1 MNVLLRLATAV
12 CLGVSGYVHAQLYV
26 GGYRVIPVIGPA
38 FLLQA
43 AGALAVAI
51 LVLAG
56 GPPLIRLAAAGLAA
70 GALAGFALSR
80 TTGLFGFS
88 ERGFQP
94 APQALVS
101 VLAEVA
107 VLVLVAVAFFRARRS
122 PQVRGAVDVEDRAGT
137 PHGPG

>member
-1 MNVLLRLATAV
+1 MNLVLRIATAV
-12 CLGVSGYVHAQLYV
+12 CLALSGFLHAQLYV

-38 FLLQA
+38 FLVQA
-43 AGALAVAI
+43 AGSMAVA
-51 LVLAG
+51 LLLLAG
-56 GPPLIRLAAAGLAA
+56 GPLLLRLAAAALAA

-94 APQALVS
+94 APQALLS

-107 VLVLVAVAFFRARRS
+107 VLALVAVVLYRTRAARR
-122 PQVRGAVDVEDRAGT
+122 
-137 PHGPG
+137 